1 MGGFVIKSKSNKK
14 SLPRGKRSQNNIDHE
29 VLFAL
34 EHCPDVLWSY
44 NLDKQCWNYISP
56 SVKYLNGYGVEEAMV
71 FSLEEIFTPSTYQY
85 FMEKLPRRL
94 ELFNKDESIPHM
106 NRDEMEVNCKDG
118 TTKWCDVT
126 SQCIRNGNDD
136 LTLTGV
142 ARGLQERSLVEEALL
157 QSIKKHREILSSI
170 EEGYYEIDRQG
181 KLTFS
186 NDAAFRLCGYTR
198 SDFISL
204 DYKELFKDPEAVK
217 QKFKQVYLSRKPES
231 NFTAEIIRKDG
242 ITLFMEM
249 SISPMYSED
258 DGNEVIGFRGVAR
271 DITERVVFQQ
281 QLEYHSMHDQLTG
294 LYNRNYFEEEL
305 VRLTKSRDYPISM
318 ISADVNGLKLI
329 NDTMGHDHGDR
340 LLKAA
345 SEVLTSS
352 LRGSD
357 VLSRVGGD
365 EFTAI
370 LLRADEKVVE
380 KVIKRIKNIVAEYN
394 KEQNDLYLS
403 LSLGAA
409 TAANNDTSFQ
419 ELYKRADDQ
428 MYRDKLSPGSK
439 VRGRIVKSLLS
450 ALEKR
455 DFIADGHGRR
465 LALLCRKVGERVKLS
480 PRQMANLTL
489 LAQVHDLGKVGIP
502 EPILFKEGPLS
513 AKEWL
518 IIKEHPEKGH
528 RIALSSN
535 YLNGI
540 AGLILKHHERWNG
553 SGYPLGLRGLEIPI
567 ECRIFAIADAYDTMT
582 NHRPYYSL
590 KTKKEALK
598 ELKDCSGSQFDPDLC
613 ALFISVLKG

>member
-1 MGGFVIKSKSNKK
+1 MIKSKSNKK
-14 SLPRGKRSQNNIDHE
+14 NLPTGEHSLDASDPE
-29 VLFAL
+29 ALFAVD
-34 EHCPDVLWSY
+34 HCPDVLWSY
-44 NLDKQCWNYISP
+44 NLDQQCWNYISP
-56 SVKYLNGYGVEEAMV
+56 SLINLNGYGAEEAMA
-71 FSLEEIFTPSTYQY
+71 FSLEEVFTPSSFQY
-85 FMEKLPRRL
+85 FMEQLPRRL
-94 ELFNKDESIPHM
+94 QLFSKDESIPHM

-126 SQCIRNGNDD
+126 SKCIRNDNGE
-136 LTLTGV
+136 LALTGV

-170 EEGYYEIDRQG
+170 EEGYYETDRWG
-181 KLTFS
+181 KLVFF
-186 NDAAFRLCGYTR
+186 NDAAFRLCGYNR
-198 SDFISL
+198 SDFMGL
-204 DYKELFKDPEAVK
+204 DYKELFKDPDAVK

-231 NFTAEIIRKDG
+231 SFTAEIIRKDG
-242 ITLFMEM
+242 TTIFMEM
-249 SISPMYSED
+249 SISPILSED
-258 DGNEVIGFRGVAR
+258 DDSEVIGFRGLAR
-271 DITERVVFQQ
+271 DITERAIFQQ

-329 NDTMGHDHGDR
+329 NDTMGHDHGDH

-345 SEVLTSS
+345 AEVLTNS

-365 EFTAI
+365 EFSAI
-370 LLRADEKVVE
+370 LLRADEKVAE
-380 KVIKRIKNIVAEYN
+380 KVIKRIKNTVADYN
-394 KEQNDLYLS
+394 KRQDDLYLS

-409 TAANNDTSFQ
+409 TAPNNDTTFQ
-419 ELYKRADDQ
+419 ELFKRADDQ
-428 MYRDKLSPGSK
+428 MYQDKLSPGSK
-439 VRGRIVKSLLS
+439 VRGKIVKSLLS

-502 EPILFKEGPLS
+502 EQILFKEGPLS

-540 AGLILKHHERWNG
+540 SGLILKHHERFDG
-553 SGYPLGLRGLEIPI
+553 SGYPLGLKGLEIPI
-567 ECRIFAIADAYDTMT
+567 ECRIFAIADAYDAMT
-582 NHRPYYSL
+582 SYRPYYIL

-598 ELKDCSGSQFDPDLC
+598 ELKACSGSQFDPDLC
-613 ALFISVLKG
+613 AEFINVLKG